1 MEYRITERG
10 TELTV
15 GNCFDL
21 RNTFECGQCFRW
33 NEDTDSPVCSY
44 TGIAKNKQ
52 LRISFLVMMTM
63 DVIQEKQIM
72 IHLIEVEKFDD
83 RKKIDIWKEEIY
95 L

>member
-52 LRISFLVMMTM
+52 LRIYR
-63 DVIQEKQIM
+63 DGGVIVLEDCSR
-72 IHLIEVEKFDD
+72 EDFEN
-83 RKKIDIWKEEIY
+83 IWKDYFDTDTVYDDIGKR
-95 L
+95 